1 MQQYV
6 EKIRA
11 TIESLL
17 FITNEPL
24 TPAQL
29 ALDPCTAGVVV
40 TDVKTGEVRALV
52 TYPSYDN
59 NLMSGSVDAAYFSQL
74 QDDMSRPLYNNAT
87 QAQKAPGS
95 TFKPITAV
103 AALEEGVIGLQDT
116 IECTGIYDQISK
128 PIKCWIWP
136 GRHNSENIEEG
147 IQNSCNYFFAE
158 LAHRLC
164 MKPDGTYSPDQ
175 GLATLRKYAT
185 LFGLDHTSGVEIS
198 ENEPQIS
205 SEDPERSAMG
215 QGTHSYTN
223 VQLSRYV
230 AALANRGNVFEL
242 SLLDKLT
249 DSDGNLIKDYTPAIS
264 SHVDA
269 ADSTWDAV
277 QTGMRRVITD
287 SSAKSIFSDLP
298 VEVAGKTGTA
308 QEDKSRSNHAFFV
321 SFAPYSH
328 PEIAVTV
335 NIPYGYAGTNA
346 ATLGK
351 KVYEYYYKYTTLE
364 QIESSGALGVSN
376 VNIGD

>member
-1 MQQYV
+1 
-6 EKIRA
+6 
-11 TIESLL
+11 
-17 FITNEPL
+17 
-24 TPAQL
+24 
-29 ALDPCTAGVVV
+29 
-40 TDVKTGEVRALV
+40 
-52 TYPSYDN
+52 
-59 NLMSGSVDAAYFSQL
+59 MSGSVDAAYFSQL

-249 DSDGNLIKDYTPAIS
+249 DSDGNLIKDYTLP
-264 SHVDA
+264 
-269 ADSTWDAV
+269 
-277 QTGMRRVITD
+277 
-287 SSAKSIFSDLP
+287 SAPMWTRLTVPGTRSRP
-298 VEVAGKTGTA
+298 VCAG
-308 QEDKSRSNHAFFV
+308 
-321 SFAPYSH
+321 
-328 PEIAVTV
+328 
-335 NIPYGYAGTNA
+335 
-346 ATLGK
+346 
-351 KVYEYYYKYTTLE
+351 
-364 QIESSGALGVSN
+364 
-376 VNIGD
+376 